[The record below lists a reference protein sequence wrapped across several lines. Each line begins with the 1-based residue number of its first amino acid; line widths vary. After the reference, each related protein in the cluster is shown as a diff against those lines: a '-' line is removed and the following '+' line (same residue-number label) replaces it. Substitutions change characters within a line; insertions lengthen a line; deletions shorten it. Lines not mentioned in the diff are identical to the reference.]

1 MALRKMTEPDALRTV
16 RAGRSREQVK
26 DVVSKDVEAE
36 SLWMDN
42 CSLSREM
49 KPKGG

>member
-1 MALRKMTEPDALRTV
+1 MAIKKMTEPDAPRTV
-16 RAGRSREQVK
+16 RAGEEQRAGE
-26 DVVSKDVEAE
+26 DVSKDVETE
-36 SLWMDN
+36 SLWMDS